1 MATIGG
7 VHGRGIMAKQMSVEE
22 ILAAARAEK
31 AKGAGAPTSGGEAK
45 ATPSAEETGD
55 RGQGTELGEPAAAA
69 NVPPAGKVAP
79 GGKGMSMAEIL
90 AAAKAKPGAA
100 PAKPAAA
107 KPAAAKPAA
116 AKPAAGA
123 PAAKAAAAKPA
134 AAKDG
139 GTTAAPKDTASVLA
153 AVRKGAKPGPMTK
166 AEALA

>member
-100 PAKPAAA
+100 PAKPAA
-107 KPAAAKPAA
+107 PKPAA

-134 AAKDG
+134 AA
-139 GTTAAPKDTASVLA
+139 
-153 AVRKGAKPGPMTK
+153 
-166 AEALA
+166 